1 LKKILLVFFGL
12 VILILAIV
20 YLSLW
25 SHPAKAET
33 DIVIGRE
40 NIDKIDFRHLDSVT
54 VAASTM
60 YESTLL
66 KEIMQGEQ
74 YRAEWAEPI
83 KVPVVYLDKIH
94 GGLRIIKKGGGK
106 QTQSLRLKNEIG
118 VVYTL
123 RSVAKD
129 PTPLI
134 PDWANTLGIEN
145 IIVDGISAQHPYGAM
160 AVARLAEAL
169 DLPHT
174 PPRLVFIPK
183 QEGLGEFTA
192 AFGNKLYW
200 LEYETEGQENWSD
213 FKDIVALIDTEELQ
227 EQKWAHKD
235 KLHIDTQALVEKE
248 NRKCIIIAGDLRQ
261 QSFCKAAVER
271 CVEVLKKIDIL
282 VNNAA
287 VQFPKDT
294 LGEITNKQ
302 LKTTF
307 ETNIYPYFYIT
318 RAALEHMDEGGAIV
332 NTSSVTAYRG
342 SDHLLDYSSTKGAI
356 VAFTRSLSQNLV
368 KRKIRVNGVA
378 PGPIWTPLIPATFD
392 DVTDF
397 GQDTP
402 MGRAGQPSEVAP
414 AYVFLASADA
424 SYITGQFIH
433 VNGGEQ
439 IGG

>member
-1 LKKILLVFFGL
+1 
-12 VILILAIV
+12 
-20 YLSLW
+20 
-25 SHPAKAET
+25 
-33 DIVIGRE
+33 
-40 NIDKIDFRHLDSVT
+40 
-54 VAASTM
+54 
-60 YESTLL
+60 
-66 KEIMQGEQ
+66 
-74 YRAEWAEPI
+74 
-83 KVPVVYLDKIH
+83 
-94 GGLRIIKKGGGK
+94 
-106 QTQSLRLKNEIG
+106 
-118 VVYTL
+118 
-123 RSVAKD
+123 
-129 PTPLI
+129 
-134 PDWANTLGIEN
+134 
-145 IIVDGISAQHPYGAM
+145 
-160 AVARLAEAL
+160 
-169 DLPHT
+169 
-174 PPRLVFIPK
+174 
-183 QEGLGEFTA
+183 
-192 AFGNKLYW
+192 
-200 LEYETEGQENWSD
+200 
-213 FKDIVALIDTEELQ
+213 
-227 EQKWAHKD
+227 
-235 KLHIDTQALVEKE
+235 
-248 NRKCIIIAGDLRQ
+248 
-261 QSFCKAAVER
+261 
-271 CVEVLKKIDIL
+271 